1 MHPAL
6 LPVLALIPLWNG
18 MVTVQSGVSDG
29 GAHWRM
35 AARTDRQGLLVT
47 MSVRDYDGWG
57 MGAKVSARDPL
68 MADAADDI
76 GDKSERLIDGA
87 VYKTVATVRVETAK
101 RTFVIHPRAAPAKT
115 VRSYRGLKDF
125 RFFVHWFA
133 EDDTPRKVSAL
144 DRDGKVLAEQAVG
157 NGAVANVNGGR

>member
-6 LPVLALIPLWNG
+6 LPVLALIPLWNA

-57 MGAKVSARDPL
+57 MGAKVSARHPL

-87 VYKTVATVRVETAK
+87 VYKTVTSLRVETAK
-101 RTFVIHPRAAPAKT
+101 RTLVIHPGLAPDKA
-115 VRSYRGLKDF
+115 VRSYRRLKDF

-133 EDDTPRKVSAL
+133 EDDTPRKVTAL
-144 DRDGKVLAEQAVG
+144 DRDGKVLAEWG
-157 NGAVANVNGGR
+157 DGRTATAQ

>member
-1 MHPAL
+1 MHPA
-6 LPVLALIPLWNG
+6 LPVLALLPLWNG

-57 MGAKVSARDPL
+57 MGAKVSARHPL
-68 MADAADDI
+68 MADGADDI
-76 GDKSERLIDGA
+76 GEKSERLIDGA
-87 VYKTVATVRVETAK
+87 VYKTVASVRVETAK
-101 RTFVIHPRAAPAKT
+101 RTVVIHPRAAPAKA

-125 RFFVHWFA
+125 RFFVHWFTEGDA
-133 EDDTPRKVSAL
+133 PRKVSAL
-144 DRDGKVLAEQAVG
+144 DRDGNVLAEWG
-157 NGAVANVNGGR
+157 DGRTATAQ

>member
-1 MHPAL
+1 MHPA
-6 LPVLALIPLWNG
+6 LPVLALLPLWNG

-57 MGAKVSARDPL
+57 MGANVSARHPL
-68 MADAADDI
+68 MADSADDI
-76 GDKSERLIDGA
+76 GSKSERLIDGA

-101 RTFVIHPRAAPAKT
+101 RTFVIHQRTAPAKA
-115 VRSYRGLKDF
+115 VPGYRGLKAF
-125 RFFVHWFA
+125 RFFAHLFA
-133 EDDTPRKVSAL
+133 EDDTPRNLTAL
-144 DRDGKVLAEQAVG
+144 DRDGNVVAEWG
-157 NGAVANVNGGR
+157 DGRTATAQ